1 MSEEPKRVYAPF
13 SSEADYQAA
22 IDTLLDQEGREL
34 RIFDPDLVS
43 LQLSSAARVD
53 HLERFLRVSRTRRIY
68 VATHDAGHMTRRC
81 PRMMSLLARFAHM
94 IQVNRTHEEIRK
106 LQDSFMVLDALH
118 YVRRPVATWYR
129 GALGV
134 NDDSEAQQMRAR
146 FQEIWS
152 ASYPGVSATTTG
164 L

>member
-13 SSEADYQAA
+13 SSESDYQAA

-68 VATHDAGHMTRRC
+68 IVTHDAGHMTKRC

-94 IQVNRTHEEIRK
+94 VQVNRTHEEIRK

-129 GALGV
+129 GALGI